1 MSMSPMPRKTRISGQ
16 HCEIKRLNENGT
28 TPIENRRNI
37 APRPMNINAGNKN
50 TVRRRPYLIKSAGIS
65 IIPNTRRE
73 NGHICLI
80 LRLITP
86 MSIRKAS
93 TAETTAVSPSETQRL
108 LFVKAMAIKKQ
119 ISPKARRTTGLIIE
133 ILLPSNIFLSE
144 RQEAEQNLL
153 QELYWNVRFPLSGE
167 SQRIFFYRRNFYC
180 LSYISPYETTRK

>member
-1 MSMSPMPRKTRISGQ
+1 
-16 HCEIKRLNENGT
+16 
-28 TPIENRRNI
+28 
-37 APRPMNINAGNKN
+37 MNINAGNKN

-144 RQEAEQNLL
+144 RAIPARSRTKPTARIILERTVSFVWGITKNFLL
-153 QELYWNVRFPLSGE
+153 PPEFLLSV
-167 SQRIFFYRRNFYC
+167 IYFTLRNY
-180 LSYISPYETTRK
+180 